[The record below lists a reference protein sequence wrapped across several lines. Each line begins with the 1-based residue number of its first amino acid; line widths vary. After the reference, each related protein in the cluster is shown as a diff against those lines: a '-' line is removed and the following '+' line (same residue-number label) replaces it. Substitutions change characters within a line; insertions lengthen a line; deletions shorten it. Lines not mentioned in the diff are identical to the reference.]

1 MSQASSRRPGATGEG
16 AAEAV
21 PSLRGAREGSAV
33 TGPAPGRAPT
43 AAKDPSDRI
52 FSASVAALS
61 ALVLLLVAGF
71 VILLTVDAL
80 PSIRRFGLGF
90 LANSVWNPVDTE
102 VNPVNFGALPFIFG
116 TVVTSVIALLI
127 ATPLALG
134 SAVFV
139 SEYAPSWLGKP
150 VSFII
155 ELLVAIPSVAYGIW
169 GLFVLVPLM
178 RDKIEPFLQGLLGPI
193 PLLGALVDGPPF
205 GQDLLTGG
213 IVLSIMILPT
223 ILSLSREIIA
233 QVPRLQKEGML
244 ALGATR
250 WEVLSQS
257 VLPYARGGI
266 VGAAMLGLAR
276 AIGETMAVT
285 MVIGNSSS
293 KIGASLFT
301 PGYTIA
307 SAIANQFTEA
317 DSPLYFSAI
326 VELGLVLLLVASAFN
341 LASRLIVN
349 RMNKKTEASHG

>member
-1 MSQASSRRPGATGEG
+1 MSRSILMRHGTVKA
-16 AAEAV
+16 
-21 PSLRGAREGSAV
+21 PSVR
-33 TGPAPGRAPT
+33 
-43 AAKDPSDRI
+43 AAKDPSDRV
-52 FSASVAALS
+52 FAAFIAAMSSL
-61 ALVLLLVAGF
+61 
-71 VILLTVDAL
+71 VILLVVGFIVLLVIDSL

-90 LANSVWNPVDTE
+90 LTSSVWNPVETE
-102 VNPVNFGALPFIFG
+102 INHLSFGALPFIFG
-116 TVVTSVIALLI
+116 TVVTSIIALLI

-150 VSFII
+150 VSFVI

-169 GLFVLVPLM
+169 GLFVLVPFM
-178 RDKIEPFLQGLLGPI
+178 RGTVEPFLQTVLGPI

-213 IVLSIMILPT
+213 VVLSIMILPT

-250 WEVLSQS
+250 WEVLSQAI
-257 VLPYARGGI
+257 LPYARGGI

-285 MVIGNSSS
+285 MVIGNSST

-317 DSPLYFSAI
+317 DSEIYFSAI

-341 LASRLIVN
+341 IASRFLVA
-349 RMNKKTEASHG
+349 RMTRRTGASNA